1 MINVKL
7 TYDPYHMKTSL
18 IINGIDVD
26 ESASYER
33 IGQFAKQAIP
43 LQSWM
48 DAIGFQNWKG
58 LLIEIIGNTNESNV
72 AFEFFGREIDY
83 LDFEASMRFQAQ
95 RSNNH
100 MYDVDVSFDKH
111 FIYDDKIVMER
122 VKHAYELIQSE
133 DFKRII
139 ENKIYNIGENGPL
152 WEAYHNLEKVY
163 NDAMDSEFRIVFS
176 GMYSSG
182 KSTLI
187 NAILGKELL
196 PMSDRTCT
204 SKVFKIFHDSTASY
218 AKMYCL
224 DKQGQVVVPEA
235 EYDAP
240 QLAERFCTMFPHGE
254 NSDILPSV
262 PETIETVVIKTNIAS
277 LYPSDANYSENNMKL
292 VIMDTPGTSSGE
304 GNMIEDG
311 LSHFDITRG
320 VIESEKK
327 EIVILVTSAIEDKD
341 DSIQDFLKI
350 VDDAEEQGVYDQR
363 FLFVINKADC
373 CNFNDDESWKT
384 KLGSIKKYYLGK
396 KARKI
401 QNPRFFPTSAI
412 GALKV
417 RTESTENDSA
427 YGGVMERY
435 YTFNRRQQAFL
446 PAANREKYFFDE
458 VCAASQSIKNCISKQ
473 ICDLQMSDDNIY
485 KVDKEIELHS
495 GIVSLEMA
503 IQDYIERYAFP
514 LKIQSLLNT
523 YEIIYKEVGQYVD
536 IASRLI
542 KEAEEDLKSKN
553 DEKRSEETS
562 KISEENKQ
570 KILKKVSNK
579 IEKRKELLE
588 RICKDFTGSSYQKC
602 STITAQMSSEI
613 DKAINLANAK
623 SKYKSEIEKKREEI
637 IAILEK
643 ADGECCDAIKQTFDE
658 YGGKIQKIETEIKD
672 FFDEIKGIVK
682 IEGFSVEFTTA
693 YHAINAKSFND
704 IKVSISKKDNWHY
717 YHGFFTRFEW
727 QRKLRGWLWGID
739 PEIKEYYLPEEFINN
754 LDKLKALHRE
764 NIGDLRQKNKDN
776 MERAVE
782 ILCGN
787 MDSLKHGIENQLEQ
801 IQKIQKNI
809 DGISKNIQEKETTK
823 EQVEK
828 DKSVIKKIQMSLNSV
843 FDKEKEETV

>member
-18 IINGIDVD
+18 IINGIDVN

-58 LLIEIIGNTNESNV
+58 LLIEIIGNTNESDV

-83 LDFEASMRFQAQ
+83 SDFEASMRFQAQ
-95 RSNNH
+95 HSNNH

-122 VKHAYELIQSE
+122 VKHAYELIQRE

-139 ENKIYNIGENGPL
+139 ENKIYNIGENSTL
-152 WEAYHNLEKVY
+152 WKAYNNLEKVY

-240 QLAERFCTMFPHGE
+240 QLAKRFSTMFPHGE

-417 RTESTENDSA
+417 RTESTEDDSA
-427 YGGVMERY
+427 YSGVMGRY

-458 VCAASQSIKNCISKQ
+458 VCATSQSIKNCISKQ

-503 IQDYIERYAFP
+503 IQDYIDRYAFP

-536 IASRLI
+536 MASGFI
-542 KEAEEDLKSKN
+542 EDAEKKLKSKS
-553 DEKRSEETS
+553 DKQHSEEM
-562 KISEENKQ
+562 KKKSEEEKQ
-570 KILKKVSNK
+570 KILQDVSNEIEERKKHLERLCWDFTESSHQK
-579 IEKRKELLE
+579 IPLITSQMSKAIEEVKKKTKGKSSYSRKVMEELLDG
-588 RICKDFTGSSYQKC
+588 IV
-602 STITAQMSSEI
+602 TIIT
-613 DKAINLANAK
+613 
-623 SKYKSEIEKKREEI
+623 
-637 IAILEK
+637 K
-643 ADGECCDAIKQTFDE
+643 ADSDCHEVMKIVFSDCCITMQAIEDE
-658 YGGKIQKIETEIKD
+658 
-672 FFDEIKGIVK
+672 VK
-682 IEGFSVEFTTA
+682 I
-693 YHAINAKSFND
+693 
-704 IKVSISKKDNWHY
+704 
-717 YHGFFTRFEW
+717 FF
-727 QRKLRGWLWGID
+727 
-739 PEIKEYYLPEEFINN
+739 
-754 LDKLKALHRE
+754 
-764 NIGDLRQKNKDN
+764 
-776 MERAVE
+776 
-782 ILCGN
+782 
-787 MDSLKHGIENQLEQ
+787 
-801 IQKIQKNI
+801 
-809 DGISKNIQEKETTK
+809 
-823 EQVEK
+823 
-828 DKSVIKKIQMSLNSV
+828 
-843 FDKEKEETV
+843 